1 MRKSVL
7 ERTSRVWLDNHSL
20 KEPNNKSEPKDG
32 QTRKLKHRLMEIMQ
46 SEEQREKRMRKNEQS
61 LRELWNTIRHTNLC
75 VMEVTEGEER
85 EKRAEKY
92 WLCSDRKLPKY
103 DKNNIY
109 PWSSTNSKSEKWK
122 EGYTKTHHGQMLKA
136 ESIYPK
142 EFKAGTQ
149 TDIFMPMFIEALFTK
164 TKRWK
169 QSKCPSTDERISK
182 T

>member
-7 ERTSRVWLDNHSL
+7 ERTSRVWLDTHSL

-61 LRELWNTIRHTNLC
+61 LRELWNTIRHTNLR

-92 WLCSDRKLPKY
+92 
-103 DKNNIY
+103 
-109 PWSSTNSKSEKWK
+109 
-122 EGYTKTHHGQMLKA
+122 
-136 ESIYPK
+136 
-142 EFKAGTQ
+142 
-149 TDIFMPMFIEALFTK
+149 
-164 TKRWK
+164 
-169 QSKCPSTDERISK
+169 
-182 T
+182 